1 MGFGGGIYTEQNKI
15 LPGAYFKFKSAGTT
29 VDTYAERGLVGL
41 ITPSDW
47 SDGNLLRLVVPELE
61 FDHKGALVWPRDAEK
76 AIGYDAYAPLPA
88 SYTGETDLAKWL
100 PIFVR
105 ETFRNATGCFI
116 YPLLGSTKAKAS
128 CTYATAAKY
137 GERGNSLALKID
149 EEDDDTFTVYTL
161 LDGVE
166 VDQQNV
172 ADYDDL
178 VANDWVVFD
187 KSVELAATA
196 STVFTGGIS
205 GTANAADVATA
216 VETLGSYGVNVIVPM
231 ISLSTSAGY
240 DAFLQQNNKYGHW
253 MQMICDKDATWLP
266 EGGHEY
272 LIAPDLGSSNSLVN
286 VELLFPWIAGAEAA
300 CKLGGTLD
308 NRTYDGEII
317 DFLIN
322 TQGLKAP
329 KQEELEYG
337 MRAGYLMLHTVG
349 TEWRVLNDDNTF
361 ITYTPQ
367 KDEAFHRN
375 QTIRVLQT
383 LANDWFQI
391 FTNEFLGNSGT
402 DESDR
407 TNYKMRL
414 VKSANYYQSL
424 KAIKNFDSAD
434 ITVSEGAQSDSWL
447 VGFYAQPNFCVRKV
461 YHEIT
466 VAPFNS

>member
-1 MGFGGGIYTEQNKI
+1 M
-15 LPGAYFKFKSAGTT
+15 
-29 VDTYAERGLVGL
+29 
-41 ITPSDW
+41 
-47 SDGNLLRLVVPELE
+47 
-61 FDHKGALVWPRDAEK
+61 
-76 AIGYDAYAPLPA
+76 
-88 SYTGETDLAKWL
+88 
-100 PIFVR
+100 
-105 ETFRNATGCFI
+105 
-116 YPLLGSTKAKAS
+116 
-128 CTYATAAKY
+128 
-137 GERGNSLALKID
+137 
-149 EEDDDTFTVYTL
+149 
-161 LDGVE
+161 
-166 VDQQNV
+166 
-172 ADYDDL
+172 
-178 VANDWVVFD
+178 
-187 KSVELAATA
+187 
-196 STVFTGGIS
+196 
-205 GTANAADVATA
+205 ATA

-231 ISLSTSAGY
+231 ISISTSAGY
-240 DAFLQQNNKYGHW
+240 DAFLLQNNKYGHW

-286 VELLFPWIAGAEAA
+286 VKLLFPWIAGAEAA

-337 MRAGYLMLHTVG
+337 MRAGYLMMHTVG

-447 VGFYAQPNFCVRKV
+447 VGFYAQPNYCVRKV